1 MVGHV
6 WNQDK
11 ERFLKFDM
19 KRDYIREMTQ
29 ALCISMQD
37 RYYYAEA
44 HHDGTHTDNIKAHLN
59 DLALE
64 RGIDISVV
72 GWHGRK
78 GEKEDNT
85 VMGTAV
91 AFLTIEAVCPI
102 LIVKDHI
109 DRSKK
114 VNNAYSHCLCFD
126 GSEQSVK
133 SLYLIR
139 KVIWPQDKLVIII
152 CD

>member
-1 MVGHV
+1 
-6 WNQDK
+6 
-11 ERFLKFDM
+11 
-19 KRDYIREMTQ
+19 
-29 ALCISMQD
+29 
-37 RYYYAEA
+37 
-44 HHDGTHTDNIKAHLN
+44 
-59 DLALE
+59 
-64 RGIDISVV
+64 
-72 GWHGRK
+72 
-78 GEKEDNT
+78 
-85 VMGTAV
+85 MGTAV

-152 CD
+152 CDQKGLDVGKIQNQAEALIKEDGFNNKYNFEVL